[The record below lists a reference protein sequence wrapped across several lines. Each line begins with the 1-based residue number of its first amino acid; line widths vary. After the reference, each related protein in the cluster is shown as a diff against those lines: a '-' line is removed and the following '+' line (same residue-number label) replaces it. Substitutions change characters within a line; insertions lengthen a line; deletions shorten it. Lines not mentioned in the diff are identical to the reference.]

1 MFMKNMEL
9 AQGIQCVGSLD
20 WDRRLFDSLIP
31 LPDGTSY
38 NSYLINGRE
47 KIALVDTVNPTKQ
60 DELIEKLHE
69 SGVEKIDYVI
79 SHHAE
84 QDHAGAI
91 PKVLERYPEAKV
103 VSTTKGKEILT
114 GLLPIPEDKFITV
127 ADRQKID
134 LGGKTLEF
142 IHAPW
147 VHWPETMLT
156 YLKEDGILFSCDLFG
171 SHLATSDL
179 YAIDE
184 AKVYESAKRYYAEIM
199 MPFRAMI
206 KSHLE
211 KLKAFEIKKIAPSHG
226 PVYNKPNFILD
237 AYRDWTS
244 DDVKNETL
252 IVYVSMHGSTERMTK
267 HLTEA
272 LIERNITVKEFN
284 LEKTDV
290 GELAMALVDAAS
302 IVLASPTVL
311 AGAHPQMIYAA
322 YLANLLRPKLKTAA
336 LIGSYSWGTNITNQ
350 ITGMLPNLKVE
361 LLEPVLIKGLP
372 KEADFKALDALAD
385 SIAEKHGKYGILK

>member
-1 MFMKNMEL
+1 MKNMEL

-156 YLKEDGILFSCDLFG
+156 YLKEDGILFSCNLFG

>member
-1 MFMKNMEL
+1 MKNMEL

-156 YLKEDGILFSCDLFG
+156 YLKEDCILFSCDLFG

-199 MPFRAMI
+199 MQFRAMI